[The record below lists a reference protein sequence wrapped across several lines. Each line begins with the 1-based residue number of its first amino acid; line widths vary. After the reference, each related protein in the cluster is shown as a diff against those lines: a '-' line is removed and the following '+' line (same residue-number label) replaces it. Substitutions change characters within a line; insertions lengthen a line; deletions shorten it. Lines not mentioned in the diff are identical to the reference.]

1 MNRLILALILG
12 LVFLPRFTLAK
23 PNKIY
28 KDLMLKHGSTAYVY
42 KVYAATCDETETKVS
57 DNTIILKPG
66 DPIEISYT
74 DDLGTINILL
84 VYSLPCPPK

>member
-23 PNKIY
+23 PNEIY
-28 KDLMLKHGSTAYVY
+28 KYLMLKHGSTAYVY
-42 KVYAATCDETETKVS
+42 KVYAAKCDETETKVS

-66 DPIEISYT
+66 DPIEISYI
-74 DDLGTINILL
+74 DESGTINILL
-84 VYSLPCPPK
+84 VYSIPCPPK